1 MSVLSRIESMK
12 NELSLSEKK
21 LFVFMEEHPEK
32 VPSMTASQ
40 LADATGIS
48 APTVVRFAKKT
59 GFASLTDLKIQ
70 LSAETGLR
78 QNPHEKLGYA
88 DVELN
93 EPFQAITSKLS
104 HNAQITLTETANLLD
119 DALMVAATDLLA
131 ARERIFVC
139 GIGASS
145 LIAQDIQQKWTRLGK
160 IVIFENDYNLLLPQ
174 LVKYEKKNVLWV
186 ISNSGHTPEM
196 VHLAEFATGK
206 KIPII
211 SLTRFGNNPLSKLA
225 DVPLQVSRAKEANRR
240 SAATNS
246 IIAHLLA
253 VDVLFYVFLSKNE
266 RMARNI
272 YESRQAIADFREKY
286 L

>member
-21 LFVFMEEHPEK
+21 LFAFMEANPEK

-40 LADATGIS
+40 LAEATGIS

-70 LSAETGLR
+70 LSAESGLR
-78 QNPHEKLGYA
+78 QNANENLGYA

-93 EPFQAITSKLS
+93 EPFHAITSKLS
-104 HNAQITLTETANLLD
+104 HNAQVTMNETAQLLEEQ
-119 DALMVAATDLLA
+119 LMLA
-131 ARERIFVC
+131 AAELIATRERIFVC

-160 IVIFENDYNLLLPQ
+160 IVVFENDYNLLLPQ
-174 LVKYEKKNVLWV
+174 LVKNEKKSLLWV

-196 VHLAEFATGK
+196 VHLAEIVKNLGV
-206 KIPII
+206 PIL
-211 SLTRFGNNPLSKLA
+211 SLTRFGSNPLTKLA
-225 DVPLQVSRAKEANRR
+225 DVPLQVSRSKEANQR

-253 VDVLFYVFLSKNE
+253 VEVLFYVFLSKNE
-266 RMARNI
+266 KLARNI
-272 YESRQAIADFREKY
+272 YASRQAIADFREKY

>member
-21 LFVFMEEHPEK
+21 LFTFMEENAEK

-78 QNPHEKLGYA
+78 QNPHEILSYA

-104 HNAQITLTETANLLD
+104 HNTQITLNETANLLEES
-119 DALMVAATDLLA
+119 LMVAATDLLA
-131 ARERIFVC
+131 TRERIFVC

-160 IVIFENDYNLLLPQ
+160 IVVFENDYNLLLPQ
-174 LVKYEKKNVLWV
+174 LVKYEKKSVLWV
-186 ISNSGHTPEM
+186 ISNSGDTPEM
-196 VHLAEFATGK
+196 VHLAEFAAGK

-211 SLTRFGNNPLSKLA
+211 SLTRFGSNPLTKLA
-225 DVPLQVSRAKEANRR
+225 DVPLQVSRAKEANQR

-266 RMARNI
+266 RLARNI